1 MCIPRLFMRGSK
13 KLAAAEL
20 WKNGL
25 VGVWLFTATLGTSV
39 FFSRQALA
47 GLAFLTGVKQ
57 EQKLMQC

>member
-1 MCIPRLFMRGSK
+1 MLSMCIPRLFMRGSK

-39 FFSRQALA
+39 FFHARHWLVWH
-47 GLAFLTGVKQ
+47 F
-57 EQKLMQC
+57 